1 MKHISYTSNHTI
13 PSEGNDFRFYEK
25 EADEK
30 FKRGLWS
37 EAESIYNTALG
48 LAASDKGIGPQSMHC
63 SRLLQKLSNV
73 YLRQTNLQSALEAL
87 NESISLIEVS
97 SEAPKLTQ
105 HLLSLL
111 YDKGNILVLC
121 NRNNEALQVYQLSI
135 SILQRN
141 REFTQDFALQGLIY
155 SRIGKIHQCED
166 NREFAVEAF
175 EKAIH
180 LKKLGRDKY
189 PEQSIFSDVFTLA
202 NLYESTNNVHQ
213 AISTFLECIS
223 ISEKEN
229 SFPIFIP
236 TSLLHLQLGKLY
248 MKAENM
254 DLCKQHLKESV
265 KIELLQKE
273 SSSPLFNLCTL
284 LKALEILSLVYDQC
298 DEFED
303 AIQCIQ
309 QILQLLKAS
318 GKTIA
323 APFSSNCAEFWI
335 KLGTLHSKLGKRE
348 EASAA
353 FRRARSSEP
362 MKVSYQYKQT
372 GASAA

>member
-1 MKHISYTSNHTI
+1 MKYLSYTSSHSH
-13 PSEGNDFRFYEK
+13 PSGGNDFRFYEK
-25 EADEK
+25 EADERYN
-30 FKRGLWS
+30 RGLWS
-37 EAESIYNTALG
+37 EAESIYSTALG
-48 LAASDKGIGPQSMHC
+48 LATSDKGIGQQSMHC

-73 YLRQTNLQSALEAL
+73 YLHKNNLQSALTAL

-121 NRNNEALQVYQLSI
+121 NRNNEALQVYQLSL
-135 SILQRN
+135 SILQRHS
-141 REFTQDFALQGLIY
+141 EFVQDFALQGFIY

-166 NREFAVEAF
+166 NRELAVEAF
-175 EKAIH
+175 EKAVH
-180 LKKLGRDKY
+180 LKKRGRDKY

-202 NLYESTNNVHQ
+202 NLYESINNVHQ

-223 ISEKEN
+223 LSEKDH
-229 SFPIFIP
+229 SFDIIIP
-236 TSLLHLQLGKLY
+236 ASLLHLQLAKLY

-254 DLCKQHLKESV
+254 DPCKQHLKESV
-265 KIELLQKE
+265 KIELLRKE
-273 SSSPLFNLCTL
+273 SSSPLFNICTL
-284 LKALEILSLVYDQC
+284 LKALELLSHVYDQC
-298 DEFED
+298 DELED

-309 QILQLLKAS
+309 QIVQLLECE
-318 GKTIA
+318 KTIA